1 MAEFGRRAGLRI
13 QSREGWGF
21 ESPLSH
27 LAHHKGH
34 KVHKVFQFVLLLT
47 LFTYACAGQK
57 YSNFVTPT
65 PLPKGHFLILGFQ
78 GGRDSWDDPK
88 PGVAR
93 IAQKLRSLSLPNVH
107 IEIVENK
114 KRNLAMMLIQNA
126 FDFDGNRHLNE
137 DERKNVRLIIYG
149 MSFGGAAVVKLARQL
164 DYEYLPILLTIQID
178 SVGRND
184 SEIPSNVKRA
194 ANLFQRSG
202 KIIRGEP
209 EVRAKSPSHTQ
220 ILGNF
225 EYDYKN
231 SSIDISNVSW
241 IKKIFRVAHTKMD
254 RDPAVWSLVE
264 QLILK
269 EISLQ
274 K

>member
-1 MAEFGRRAGLRI
+1 MKFFQIFL
-13 QSREGWGF
+13 
-21 ESPLSH
+21 
-27 LAHHKGH
+27 LAA
-34 KVHKVFQFVLLLT
+34 LL
-47 LFTYACAGQK
+47 ACCCAGQK
-57 YSNFVTPT
+57 YNSFKTST

-93 IAQKLRSLSLPNVH
+93 LAQKLRSLNLSYVH
-107 IEIVENK
+107 IETVENQ
-114 KRNLAMMLIQNA
+114 KRDLAIMLIQNA
-126 FDFDGNRHLNE
+126 FDFDGNRYLTE
-137 DERKNVRLIIYG
+137 DERKNVRLIVYG

-164 DYEYLPILLTIQID
+164 DSENLPILLTVQID
-178 SVGRND
+178 SIGRND
-184 SEIPSNVKRA
+184 AAIPSNVKRA

-202 KIIRGEP
+202 KVIHGEP
-209 EVRAKSPSHTQ
+209 DIRAEDPTHTQ

-241 IKKIFRVAHTKMD
+241 IKKILRVAHTKMD

-264 QLILK
+264 QLIVE
-269 EISLQ
+269 EITPE
-274 K
+274 